1 MKIII
6 AGGGTGGHLF
16 PALAVAEAFKDRE
29 PGNEILFVGS
39 RRGLEASIVARE
51 GYALK
56 TIEGASVKGKP
67 VWGKLRSLMAVPK
80 SLLQSGS
87 LLRSFKPDIVLGVG
101 GYASGPVVLTAWAM
115 GYPTAIHEQNIFP
128 GLSNR
133 ILGRFVDRIF
143 ISFADSSRHFSRG
156 KTLLTGN
163 PVRGMIRSPGF
174 LQERKP
180 GAKFT
185 LFIFGGS
192 QGAHHLNQAMEEAL
206 IYLREWKERLHIIH
220 QTGEKD
226 YREVQEAYRR
236 EEFEAEVHPF
246 IHAMDRAYALADLVL
261 CRAGATTLFE
271 LMTAGLP
278 AILVPY
284 PYAAN
289 DHQTLNAKT
298 MVDAGAAVLVANGDL
313 TGVHLS
319 RILKEL
325 IEDPPRLKKMGERAA
340 ALAQPDAAQKIV
352 TLCYEMVGHG

>member
-1 MKIII
+1 M
-6 AGGGTGGHLF
+6 
-16 PALAVAEAFKDRE
+16 AEAFKDRE

-56 TIEGASVKGKP
+56 TIEVANVKGKP

-115 GYPTAIHEQNIFP
+115 GYHTVIHEQNIFP

-174 LQERKP
+174 LQDRKP

-192 QGAHHLNQAMEEAL
+192 QGAHHLNQAVEEAL

-236 EEFEAEVHPF
+236 EEFTAEVYPF

-271 LMTAGLP
+271 LMTTGLP

-340 ALAQPDAAQKIV
+340 ALAQPDAAQKII

>member
-1 MKIII
+1 MI

-39 RRGLEASIVARE
+39 RRGLEAGIVARE

-56 TIEGASVKGKP
+56 TIEVASVKGKP

-115 GYPTAIHEQNIFP
+115 GYHTAIHEQNIFP

-185 LFIFGGS
+185 LLIFGGS
-192 QGAHHLNQAMEEAL
+192 QGAHHLNQAVEEAL
-206 IYLREWKERLHIIH
+206 IYLRDWKERLHIIH

-271 LMTAGLP
+271 LMTTGLP

-298 MVDAGAAVLVANGDL
+298 MVDVGAAVLVANGDL

-325 IEDPPRLKKMGERAA
+325 IEDPPRLKKMGKRAA